1 MTRDD
6 PLLPFGPALFYRQ
19 LPKVQRSLI
28 TEWRL
33 GRFDLSAASEMKKRP
48 RHQRL
53 KIATN

>member
-1 MTRDD
+1 LSLHD

-19 LPKVQRSLI
+19 LPKVQRSL
-28 TEWRL
+28 TAEWRL
-33 GRFDLSAASEMKKRP
+33 GRFGLIAASEMKKRP